1 MDNSPSG
8 ASSASSATSWSR
20 LAAIELCLDLGAG
33 GGVVGAENRRAGGD
47 GVLLVERGACGGD
60 FHRLSSLRRFRFRS
74 KSISGREALTLITR
88 SGFPVETR
96 NS

>member
-20 LAAIELCLDLGAG
+20 LAAIELCLDRGAG

-47 GVLLVERGACGGD
+47 GALLVERGAGRGCAQHFVLG
-60 FHRLSSLRRFRFRS
+60 LSNSTICS
-74 KSISGREALTLITR
+74 KTVA
-88 SGFPVETR
+88 VV
-96 NS
+96 